1 MSISDIKFAAE
12 VSARMDALQPKSARA
27 AYMGEKYSSLDGIS
41 SLSPDAMNG
50 TMGVSRGPSRRFY
63 DPMFNYTHVMSPKTV
78 KQRNR
83 YYRHYFDTDEY
94 VASILELHAELPYS
108 DFELEVNDPLV
119 LREYEEMMDELKVV
133 TKLPLHTLEYHKV
146 GELILHHPFDGKT
159 GKFKH
164 CIALN
169 PDNINIRHTPYIDDG
184 YVFELIPDM
193 ELRKLINSTDP
204 LDLSLKKKLSKDIVS
219 KVLTGA
225 NIPLNSEDITYIAR
239 KSSPYDPRGQ
249 SILHR
254 LLRVLQY
261 EDKLREAQLTIADN
275 FIYPLKLFL
284 LGDPNIG
291 WIPGEEHQKA
301 LAAMLEQ
308 AKMDPDFSIIYHYGL
323 KVQYVTVAD
332 KLMNLSTE
340 WSDIDKKKAI
350 ALGVSQSFITGSDNY
365 ASANVGLQTQLARY
379 RAVRDVF
386 EKHHLMRLCKIMAE
400 KHQWYKR
407 DKREIVGNFRVKRSS
422 EELKDRLML
431 PEVIWHK
438 KLVMRDDQAYLAFLN
453 NVFNQGKGPVSVV
466 TMLRSMGL
474 DAREE
479 LKRKGAQK
487 RLENMTGERFIAPLA
502 ASGSSASS
510 APQGVAQA
518 FFNRVKSL
526 VKTSSVDKV
535 DDLPRDNLFMG
546 VSEQEVQE
554 TSDIYASLS
563 VSVMAPV
570 DNLTDIDQLLN
581 NYKPVDMSTWSK
593 KIKSEYISD
602 TVYSAFLGLKDKIQI
617 LANTHRLNRKLTDLE
632 IESLHECYKAIYLAG
647 KIETYNVISAS
658 VAESGIYNY
667 ADEVLLNEV
676 RDWVEINNYIGDT
689 TSYFNLLRDIGNS
702 VFAFS
707 QMRVYHEYGVS
718 YVKIANVPTKHG
730 DIYDIDYLL
739 KLKSALAPA
748 ISPLGDIIVLN
759 PKVEYLK
766 YASGVEEDTFLE
778 NFNQYKSYTYKG
790 FNITNAPVEYV
801 RDLNI
806 TLAALGNRISHK
818 IQKIDFVNDVTEV
831 QAWQKQANDKI
842 AKEFTQSG
850 NVNADE
856 MAKMSLYRVEKA
868 KQSQLSHSF
877 YDKGTLY
884 LSNKIDILDN
894 SFTEKFIKAV
904 AGFADMSP
912 SSVETV
918 FNPKF
923 CNLTESELAVKLE
936 LGHIV
941 PITDDNGNIEMYRS
955 AYACA
960 DSYTD
965 IKFAQ
970 CSLWSKNGDAIF
982 RAEKTAQDIFEQY
995 LPIWVKTPHV
1005 LSKDLV
1011 DKYNTVF
1018 KK

>member
-1 MSISDIKFAAE
+1 MDISNIKFAAE
-12 VSARMDALQPKSARA
+12 ASAKMDALQPKSSRA
-27 AYMGEKYSSLDGIS
+27 AYMGGLGDKVGSLDSALSSLNPEA
-41 SLSPDAMNG
+41 LTG
-50 TMGVSRGPSRRFY
+50 TMGVNRGPARRFY

-108 DFELEVNDPLV
+108 DFELEIGDPLI
-119 LREYEEMMDELKVV
+119 LREYEEMIDDLKVV
-133 TKLPLHTLEYHKV
+133 TKLPSHTLEFHKV
-146 GELILHHPFDGKT
+146 GELILHHPFDEKS

-169 PDNINIRHTPYIDDG
+169 PDNVNIRHTPYIDDG

-204 LDLSLKKKLSKDIVS
+204 LDLILKKKLSKDIVS

-239 KSSPYDPRGQ
+239 KSSPYDSRGQ

-323 KVQYVTVAD
+323 KVQYVTVTD
-332 KLMNLSTE
+332 KLMNLSHE
-340 WSDIDKKKAI
+340 WTDIDKKKAI

-386 EKHHLMRLCKIMAE
+386 EKHHLMRLFKIMAK
-400 KHQWYKR
+400 KHQWYRR
-407 DKREIVGNFRVKRSS
+407 DKREIIGNFRVKRSA

-431 PEVIWHK
+431 PEIIWHK

-453 NVFNQGKGPVSVV
+453 NVFNQGKGPVSVI

-479 LKRKGAQK
+479 LKRKGVQK
-487 RLENMTGERFIAPLA
+487 RLENMTGEKFVAPLA
-502 ASGSSASS
+502 ASGGIPTAH
-510 APQGVAQA
+510 QGVAQA
-518 FFNRVKSL
+518 FLNRVKSL
-526 VKTSSVDKV
+526 VKTSKV
-535 DDLPRDNLFMG
+535 DDAPRDNLLMG
-546 VSEQEVQE
+546 VTDQEVQE
-554 TSDIYASLS
+554 ASDIYAALS
-563 VSVMAPV
+563 DSVVAPIN
-570 DNLTDIDQLLN
+570 DLTDTDQLLN
-581 NYKPVDMSTWSK
+581 NYKPVDMSTWCK
-593 KIKSEYISD
+593 KIKTSYVSD
-602 TVYSAFLGLKDKIQI
+602 TVYSAFLGLKDKIQV
-617 LANTHRLNRKLTDLE
+617 LANTQRLSNKLTDLE
-632 IESLHECYKAIYLAG
+632 IESLHECYKSIYLAG
-647 KIETYNVISAS
+647 KLETYGVISAS

-676 RDWVEINNYIGDT
+676 RDWVEINNYIGDS

-718 YVKIANVPTKHG
+718 YVKIANVPSKQG

-748 ISPLGDIIVLN
+748 ISPLGDLIVLN

-766 YASGVEEDTFLE
+766 YASGLEEDTYLE
-778 NFNQYKSYTYKG
+778 NFNQYKTYTFKG
-790 FNITNAPVEYV
+790 VNVKSAPVEYV
-801 RDLNI
+801 RDLN
-806 TLAALGNRISHK
+806 TALSSLGNIIASK
-818 IQKIDFVNDVTEV
+818 IQVIEFVNDITEV
-831 QAWQKQANDKI
+831 QAWQKQANEKI
-842 AKEFTQSG
+842 GKEFTQSG
-850 NVNADE
+850 NINADE

-877 YDKGTLY
+877 FDKGTLY

-894 SFTEKFIKAV
+894 TFTEKFIKSLS
-904 AGFADMSP
+904 GIINMMP
-912 SSVETV
+912 SNVNTV

-923 CNLTESELAVKLE
+923 CNLTEAELSAKVE
-936 LGHIV
+936 LGQIA
-941 PITDDNGNIEMYRS
+941 PILDENGNIEIYRAVTACS
-955 AYACA
+955 DAYA
-960 DSYTD
+960 D
-965 IKFAQ
+965 IRFAQ
-970 CSLWSKNGDAIF
+970 CSLWSKGGDAIF
-982 RAEKTAQDIFEQY
+982 RTEKTAQDIFEQY
-995 LPIWVKTPHV
+995 LPVWIKTPHV